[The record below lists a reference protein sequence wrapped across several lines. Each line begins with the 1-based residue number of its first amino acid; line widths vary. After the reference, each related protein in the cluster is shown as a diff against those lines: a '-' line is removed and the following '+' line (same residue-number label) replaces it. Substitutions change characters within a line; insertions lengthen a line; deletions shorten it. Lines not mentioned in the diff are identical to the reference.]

1 MDTVAVGGSSKFSV
15 KAGFQNFIYSFYF
28 PLAVAF
34 FTVFIYF
41 TKMQLAGCFTF
52 TLFAMIIFITQK
64 DLTPIL
70 PPLFN
75 VVFLFS
81 DLSAFGNPLS
91 IILFI
96 PMVVGI
102 VVHIVK
108 YPPKKFRFGLYGI
121 SLAVVFLSLALG
133 GLCTGK
139 YLSYFSA
146 SNTSLGE
153 GLSLML
159 GIGLGMIVEYLIFAN
174 GICLEERK
182 NFNFKIYVS
191 YAVLFS
197 ALSVALQLFIMRL
210 LGYPRD
216 FGWGNINFCGYVFIL
231 AIPFALYL
239 LIKTNHVFTYLAI
252 ICCLYVATYISGS
265 DGTLGT
271 IVVFAPVLIIYA
283 YTKIKKENKIFFVNV
298 CCLIIIA
305 VLVSIIVL
313 LITDDSVLAF
323 IQKHFLNDTGR
334 TPLFKLAMKEFAENP
349 IFGKGIFYPIINS
362 ADLANAINRNSWG
375 AGVIVNYHSSI
386 FNTLATTG
394 VVGMCAMLFNY
405 FARFK
410 ILTKRNCVFN
420 CCAYFAIAMYVAY
433 SSIDHGEVS
442 MLLILVTGIMV
453 AVEKTNEI
461 TEPSY
466 GVLLNK

>member
-1 MDTVAVGGSSKFSV
+1 MDTVVVEGSCKFNV

-81 DLSAFGNPLS
+81 DLSVFGNPLS
-91 IILFI
+91 VILFV
-96 PMVVGI
+96 PMVIGI
-102 VVHIVK
+102 IVHVIK
-108 YPPKKFRFGLYGI
+108 YPPKKFKFGLYGI
-121 SLAVVFLSLALG
+121 SLAVIFLSLALG

-146 SNTSLGE
+146 SNVNLGE
-153 GLSLML
+153 GLSLIL

-174 GICLEERK
+174 GISLEERK
-182 NFNFKIYVS
+182 KFDFKVYIS

-197 ALSVALQLFIMRL
+197 ALTVALQLVIMRL

-216 FGWGNINFCGYVFIL
+216 FGWGNINFCGYVFML

-239 LIKTNHVFTYLAI
+239 LVKTNNVFTYLAI

-265 DGTLGT
+265 DGALGT
-271 IVVFAPVLIIYA
+271 IVVFAPVMIIYA
-283 YTKIKKENKIFFVNV
+283 YTKLKKDKKMFFVNT
-298 CCLIIIA
+298 CCLIILAVIIA
-305 VLVSIIVL
+305 ITVS
-313 LITDDSVLAF
+313 LITNGNTLAF
-323 IQKHFLNDTGR
+323 IQKHFFNDTGR
-334 TPLFKLAMKEFAENP
+334 TPLFKLALKEFAENP
-349 IFGKGIFYPIINS
+349 VFGKGIFYPIINS
-362 ADLANAINRNSWG
+362 SDLANAINGNHWG
-375 AGVIVNYHSSI
+375 IVTYHSSI

-394 VVGMCAMLFNY
+394 IVGMSAILFNY

-410 ILTKRNCVFN
+410 ILTKHNCLFN
-420 CCAYFAIAMYVAY
+420 CCAYFAIAMYSVY
-433 SSIDHGEVS
+433 SSIDNGEVI
-442 MLLILVTGIMV
+442 MLLILVTGIM
-453 AVEKTNEI
+453 ASVEKSNEI
-461 TEPSY
+461 KKPSY
-466 GVLLNK
+466 SVLLNK